1 MYTVP
6 FDEIRMEDEGKA
18 IVQFVIAAA
27 SIIGATK
34 RVWIDKK
41 DPIAKPKWKNSSFG

>member
-6 FDEIRMEDEGKA
+6 FDEIRMEDEEKA